1 MQMANNYLPFGGVGM
16 SGYGR
21 YHGKSG
27 FVAFSNPKSIC
38 LTKAVNMYPT
48 NCRFPPYTEKGKS
61 TLLKIMK
68 IGSITDKQLRNG
80 GIIVTLIIIGLILG
94 LVIPLHGR

>member
-27 FVAFSNPKSIC
+27 FVAFSNAKSIC
-38 LTKAVNMYPT
+38 ETKSINMYPS
-48 NCRFPPYTEKGKS
+48 NLRFPPYSEKGKA
-61 TLLKIMK
+61 TLLKAMK
-68 IGSITDKQLRNG
+68 VASVTDKQLRNA
-80 GIIVTLIIIGLILG
+80 VLILVLMIIGITLG
-94 LVIPLHGR
+94 IVLPRVTN